1 MRRPTREGTMAM
13 RVRSKLID
21 YPESDGQPMAETDD
35 HRLLII
41 DVTQRLL
48 ARYADRADVYV
59 SGNLFVYY
67 REGDPSA
74 VLAPDAFVVFGV
86 PNRTRRS
93 YKVWREGR
101 YPDVVF
107 EFTSARSQDQDLGNK
122 LDVYQDVWKV
132 KEYFLFDPLE
142 EYLDPSLVGYRMVR
156 GELQPMRLVK
166 GTLTSKVL
174 GLTLSRDGTQLR
186 LRDAATGADVLT
198 AAEQKAAKA
207 QQRVAEVE
215 EEVARLKAEL
225 AALRKQ
231 KPSA

>member
-1 MRRPTREGTMAM
+1 MAT

-35 HRLLII
+35 HIDLVTGIRERLK
-41 DVTQRLL
+41 
-48 ARYADRADVYV
+48 ARYAVDPNVYV
-59 SGNLFVYY
+59 AGKLFVYFQ
-67 REGDPSA
+67 EGDPSA
-74 VLAPDAFVVFGV
+74 VLAPDCFVVFGV
-86 PNRTRRS
+86 PNRKRRS

-107 EFTSARSQDQDLGNK
+107 EFTSARTQDQDLGNK

-142 EYLDPSLVGYRMVR
+142 EYLDPSLVGYRMAR
-156 GELQPMRLVK
+156 GELQPIRPAK

-174 GLTLSRDGTQLR
+174 GVTLSRDGTQLR

-198 AAEQKAAKA
+198 AAERRADAAE
-207 QQRVAEVE
+207 AEIV
-215 EEVARLKAEL
+215 RLKAEL